1 MNNSE
6 IEMMADMHI
15 LEGLGYLRSKNIKR
29 AGKCFNEA
37 KLYQVSRKNEL
48 QMLME
53 TYLNKMV

>member
-1 MNNSE
+1 
-6 IEMMADMHI
+6 MMADMHI
-15 LEGLGYLRSKNIKR
+15 LEGLGHLRSKNIKR